1 MPDTAK
7 ILPFPPNAAKSAVAE
22 PHPEAPSI
30 GAATAA
36 AAPPFFLPKDGLFG
50 VDIFGAFIPPILGA

>member
-36 AAPPFFLPKDGLFG
+36 AAPLLAAVNEFIDAILFYSFFGID
-50 VDIFGAFIPPILGA
+50 V